1 MNQITISVEGVALLA
16 ELNDSETAQKISEA
30 LPIEGTVNVWGEE
43 IYFDIPVFADQA
55 SDAREEVEVGTL
67 AYWPVGSAL
76 CIFFGRTPVST
87 SEKPRAYSP
96 VNIVGHVIDDA
107 EPLKTVSN
115 GSTIRIAR
123 LTDVS

>member
-1 MNQITISVEGVALLA
+1 MNQITISVEGESLLA

-30 LPIEGTVNVWGEE
+30 LPIEGTVNIWGEE
-43 IYFDIPVFADQA
+43 IYFDIPVSADQA

-67 AYWPVGSAL
+67 AYWLAGSAL

-87 SEKPRAYSP
+87 GEKPRAYSP
-96 VNIVGHVIDDA
+96 VNIVGHVIDDT
-107 EPLKTVSN
+107 EPLKTVSSA
-115 GSTIRIAR
+115 STIRIAC

>member
-1 MNQITISVEGVALLA
+1 MNQITISVEGESLLA

-30 LPIEGTVNVWGEE
+30 LPIEGTVNIWGEE
-43 IYFDIPVFADQA
+43 IYFDIPVSADQA

-67 AYWPVGSAL
+67 AYWLAGSAL

-87 SEKPRAYSP
+87 GEKPRAYSP
-96 VNIVGHVIDDA
+96 VNIVGHVVDDT
-107 EPLKTVSN
+107 EPLKTVSSA
-115 GSTIRIAR
+115 STIRIAR